1 MGPKETEE
9 KPKQPRERRLKTDWI
24 RTSIGSGR
32 DRESRHHCGRGTGH
46 CGGGT
51 SRGRGT
57 ERVIKMVYLKAADGS
72 SPGLSNKRANP
83 LLKFSSITSG
93 RQLFAQENSDTLS
106 AAVQQRLCDTDSKS
120 TAGVYQNV
128 LKERWDSLSSE
139 EQTGWNTRAEA
150 EAGNIIRNQ
159 HEFVETMSLALRDL
173 CQGGLLG
180 DSEMVLW
187 YAFREAGN
195 EDLMAGS
202 IHGHSAHNQIR
213 FGVGQDDLHTQYEKA
228 WWDFADN
235 SIPRLSSGNPVR
247 VNSCIP
253 RNSAGQPILPS
264 IDLNSISMA
273 DMCTLLGEYFDQC
286 WGKSR
291 LLHGNFSSKSDRDI
305 AIAHRTIAGKVANI
319 PWEDIVTSSQKYY
332 DAQSLSIALD
342 HPQNLSGV
350 QILTLAQGL
359 LATSVGPTPFR
370 FLEAEEEV
378 LIPSS
383 PTAPP
388 PSASPAPSSPSK
400 TPPSLPGTPPK
411 SPSPPPEQPPKS
423 KSPSLPPRSPSVTS
437 VTLAQPKRGRK
448 RQQSG

>member
-32 DRESRHHCGRGTGH
+32 GRESRHHCGRGTGH

-57 ERVIKMVYLKAADGS
+57 ERVIKMVVKKFTNYRHQVYLKAADGS

-235 SIPRLSSGNPVR
+235 SIPRLSSGTYPAFHR
-247 VNSCIP
+247 SE
-253 RNSAGQPILPS
+253 L
-264 IDLNSISMA
+264 D
-273 DMCTLLGEYFDQC
+273 FD
-286 WGKSR
+286 GRHVSSHDSR
-291 LLHGNFSSKSDRDI
+291 QGSQY
-305 AIAHRTIAGKVANI
+305 
-319 PWEDIVTSSQKYY
+319 PMEDIVTSSQKYY
-332 DAQSLSIALD
+332 DGQSLSIALD

-359 LATSVGPTPFR
+359 LATS
-370 FLEAEEEV
+370 
-378 LIPSS
+378 
-383 PTAPP
+383 
-388 PSASPAPSSPSK
+388 
-400 TPPSLPGTPPK
+400 
-411 SPSPPPEQPPKS
+411 
-423 KSPSLPPRSPSVTS
+423 
-437 VTLAQPKRGRK
+437 
-448 RQQSG
+448 